1 MANPLADT
9 FGSLNFSIR
18 GASTVMFWIAICV
31 LILGILF
38 AVGWFLWKKK
48 QFKYTCYILEELSDG
63 GTKMYQDKGRIQ
75 NRPDKTKVFRLKY
88 FKHAVLPIPP
98 LHSFM
103 VGQKGQQI
111 VFMKKFGMNEFDFI
125 PLGVY
130 LKSLNVDLQPFSGG
144 KSNWISTE
152 LKRSAQR
159 HGSFWEKYGA
169 VIMQFSVMLFA
180 FIMLIVIF
188 KMMQDIGANLQAV
201 AGTLQN
207 AIDNLASS
215 CGGGTQNIPG
225 GGPGF

>member
-1 MANPLADT
+1 MANPLT
-9 FGSLNFSIR
+9 ETLGSMNFSVE
-18 GASTVMFWIAICV
+18 GAATVMFYIAIAIVV
-31 LILGILF
+31 LGLLF
-38 AVGWFLWKKK
+38 ALGWFLWKKK
-48 QFKYTCYILEELSDG
+48 QFRYTCYILEELSDG
-63 GTKMYQDKGRIQ
+63 GTRMYSDKGRIQ
-75 NRPDKTKVFRLKY
+75 RRPDDTKVFRLKY
-88 FKHAVLPIPP
+88 FKHAKLQIPP
-98 LHSFM
+98 LNAFM

-111 VFMKKFGMNEFDFI
+111 CFLKKFGVNEFDFI

-130 LKSLNVDLQPFSGG
+130 LKSLDVDVTPFPQGR
-144 KSNWISTE
+144 SNWISTE

-169 VIMQFSVMLFA
+169 IIMQFSVMLFA

-188 KMMQDIGANLQAV
+188 KMMQDIGANLQSV
-201 AGTLQN
+201 AGTLQT